1 MSLPRATNQR
11 RRSQSASTASSPSHR
26 CFTDD
31 SWRSATKRTQPHHPC
46 GPVSPDFNSPYKWNV
61 EDPRNKRRRRDYSP
75 SSDSMDETVFLHSP
89 HTTRP
94 TFASTSAEFH
104 LFPNRERNN
113 NRIRRASHNP
123 SSQPD
128 FSSSQELTSQADMM
142 SLRAAAFWEL
152 HRSVA
157 DNGEGFVRR
166 MRDYEHTRSRAD
178 AYSKAREAHRRGR
191 KRSSLIVS
199 ARKPAA
205 PVDGSDADDDDDDVQ
220 IFSGEVSDIF
230 AGKYGHDQRALSL
243 DSKGAMFQGNGSSRS
258 MPSGSERCRSPAAS
272 SIYASDDDIKTSA
285 TDQFTDGGLH
295 HIPAQPFTPA
305 LSFTASSNNSS
316 ISSLPFLPPP
326 TLELSPHIVS
336 PRPLT
341 LPASRSEKAL
351 AALSLAMA
359 NGAGSIHD
367 YDALGAL
374 QPVSAIEECQ
384 VGEMWH

>member
-1 MSLPRATNQR
+1 MSLLRATNHR

-26 CFTDD
+26 HFTDD
-31 SWRSATKRTQPHHPC
+31 SWRSATKRSQPYHPC
-46 GPVSPDFNSPYKWNV
+46 STVSSDLHSPYRWNV
-61 EDPRNKRRRRDYSP
+61 QDPRSKRRRRDYSP
-75 SSDSMDETVFLHSP
+75 SSDSMDETVFSHSP

-94 TFASTSAEFH
+94 TFATTSAEFH

-128 FSSSQELTSQADMM
+128 FSPSQDLTSQAGLT

-178 AYSKAREAHRRGR
+178 AYSKAKEAHRRGR
-191 KRSSLIVS
+191 KKSSLIVS
-199 ARKPAA
+199 PRKSVAPA
-205 PVDGSDADDDDDDVQ
+205 DGSDADDDDIQ
-220 IFSGEVSDIF
+220 IFSGEVSGVF
-230 AGKYGHDQRALSL
+230 AGKYSHDQRASSL
-243 DSKGAMFQGNGSSRS
+243 DSKGAMFQRDGSSRS
-258 MPSGSERCRSPAAS
+258 MPSSSERCSSPAPS
-272 SIYASDDDIKTSA
+272 SVYASDDETKFSM
-285 TDQFTDGGLH
+285 TDQFTDSGLH
-295 HIPAQPFTPA
+295 SQPFTPA
-305 LSFTASSNNSS
+305 LSFTTSSNSSS
-316 ISSLPFLPPP
+316 IASLPPP
-326 TLELSPHIVS
+326 TLGLFPHILS

-367 YDALGAL
+367 YDALSAV

-384 VGEMWH
+384 VGEMWD

>member
-1 MSLPRATNQR
+1 MTNGDPPPRDPSHTTRVA
-11 RRSQSASTASSPSHR
+11 QSARIYTR
-26 CFTDD
+26 LTGGMLRIQEVNDGGETIQYVLLLTVDQVCLI
-31 SWRSATKRTQPHHPC
+31 
-46 GPVSPDFNSPYKWNV
+46 
-61 EDPRNKRRRRDYSP
+61 YSQP
-75 SSDSMDETVFLHSP
+75 SSDSMDETVFSHSP

-94 TFASTSAEFH
+94 TFATTSAEFH
-104 LFPNRERNN
+104 LFPDRERNN

-128 FSSSQELTSQADMM
+128 FSPGQDLTSQADLT

-178 AYSKAREAHRRGR
+178 AYSKAKEAHRRGR

-199 ARKPAA
+199 ARKSAA
-205 PVDGSDADDDDDDVQ
+205 PVDGSDADDDDDVQ
-220 IFSGEVSDIF
+220 IFSGEASGVF
-230 AGKYGHDQRALSL
+230 AGKYSHDQRASSL
-243 DSKGAMFQGNGSSRS
+243 DSKGAMFQRDGSSRS
-258 MPSGSERCRSPAAS
+258 MPSSSERCSSPAPS
-272 SIYASDDDIKTSA
+272 SIYASDDDTKFSV
-285 TDQFTDGGLH
+285 TDQFTNGGLH
-295 HIPAQPFTPA
+295 SQPFTPA
-305 LSFTASSNNSS
+305 LSFTTSSNSSS
-316 ISSLPFLPPP
+316 ISSLPRLPPP
-326 TLELSPHIVS
+326 TLGLFPTS
-336 PRPLT
+336 PRSLT

-367 YDALGAL
+367 YDALRAV

-384 VGEMWH
+384 VGEMWD

>member
-1 MSLPRATNQR
+1 MSLLRATNHR

-26 CFTDD
+26 HFADD
-31 SWRSATKRTQPHHPC
+31 SWRSATKRSQPHHPC
-46 GPVSPDFNSPYKWNV
+46 NSVSPDLHSPYRWNV
-61 EDPRNKRRRRDYSP
+61 EDPRSKRRRRDYSP
-75 SSDSMDETVFLHSP
+75 SSDSMDETVFSHSP

-94 TFASTSAEFH
+94 TFATTSAEFH

-123 SSQPD
+123 STQPD
-128 FSSSQELTSQADMM
+128 FSPSQDLTNQADLTG
-142 SLRAAAFWEL
+142 LRAAAFWEL

-178 AYSKAREAHRRGR
+178 AYSKAKEAHRRGR

-199 ARKPAA
+199 SRKSVA
-205 PVDGSDADDDDDDVQ
+205 PPDGSDADDDDDDVQ
-220 IFSGEVSDIF
+220 IFSGEVSGVF
-230 AGKYGHDQRALSL
+230 TGKYSHDQRASSL
-243 DSKGAMFQGNGSSRS
+243 DSKGAMFQRDGSSRS
-258 MPSGSERCRSPAAS
+258 MPSGSERCSSPAPS
-272 SIYASDDDIKTSA
+272 SVYASDDETKFSVA
-285 TDQFTDGGLH
+285 NQFTDGGLRS
-295 HIPAQPFTPA
+295 QPFTPA
-305 LSFTASSNNSS
+305 LSFTTSSNSSS
-316 ISSLPFLPPP
+316 IASLPHLPPP
-326 TLELSPHIVS
+326 TLGLFPHMMS
-336 PRPLT
+336 SRPLT

-367 YDALGAL
+367 YDALGTV

-384 VGEMWH
+384 VGEMWD